1 MSILFNLPEVIAQRG
16 VRTAQAWSFQAT
28 ERLATGKQINRGA
41 DDPSGVIAV
50 GKLDQQIVIAQK
62 KIEGLER
69 SNLYLAAREGG
80 LSAFSD
86 MLLRLQ
92 EIATTGANTAG
103 LSDAEMEGLR
113 VEAEEIIRAIDFT
126 ANTYTFQGQQ
136 ILQGFGSSQL
146 GSTMIHPPTRD
157 EASGDDDDAR
167 PTRPERPEAVR
178 VGLNGLVVGAFSG
191 ELSFEELARGV
202 ESAVNQVAG
211 ARGAIGTQMRDNES
225 QIRTLMSEFEN
236 TSAARSLIEDADYA
250 KEVSERVRAQILEQ
264 ASISAI
270 DIARQQQ
277 TSVLSLIQNATDTG
291 R

>member
-1 MSILFNLPEVIAQRG
+1 MSILFNLSETIARRSM
-16 VRTAQAWSFQAT
+16 RTAQTSSFQAT

-86 MLLRLQ
+86 LLLRLQ

-103 LSDAEMEGLR
+103 LSEAEMQGLR
-113 VEAEEIIRAIDFT
+113 VEAEEIIKAIDFT

-136 ILQGFGSSQL
+136 ILQGFTSSQL
-146 GSTMIHPPTRD
+146 GSMMIRPPTR
-157 EASGDDDDAR
+157 
-167 PTRPERPEAVR
+167 PTPGEDGEPGSAQPERPEMVR

-250 KEVSERVRAQILEQ
+250 KEVAERVRAEILEQ

-277 TSVLSLIQNATDTG
+277 ASVLSLIQEAASVG